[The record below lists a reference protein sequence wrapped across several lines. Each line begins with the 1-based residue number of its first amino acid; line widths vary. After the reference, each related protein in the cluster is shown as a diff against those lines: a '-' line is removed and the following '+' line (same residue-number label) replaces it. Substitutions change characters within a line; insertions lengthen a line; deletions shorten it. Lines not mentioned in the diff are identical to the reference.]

1 MARYKPGQS
10 GNPNGRPKKGK
21 TLTDII
27 RAKVDKDKFAE
38 AVLNKAYEGDV
49 TAQKLILSYL
59 DGNPV
64 QPVDNNNSGEVTINI
79 IRDRNPIK
87 PA

>member
-1 MARYKPGQS
+1 MARFKAGQS
-10 GNPNGRPKKGK
+10 GNPKGRPKKGQ

-27 RAKVDKDKFAE
+27 REKVDKVKFAE
-38 AVLNKAYEGDV
+38 SVLNKAYEGDV

-64 QPVDNNNSGEVTINI
+64 QPVDNNNSGEVTII
-79 IRDRNPIK
+79 IKRDRNPIK
-87 PA
+87 PT

>member
-1 MARYKPGQS
+1 MARFKAGQS
-10 GNPNGRPKKGK
+10 GNPKGRPKKGQ

-27 RAKVDKDKFAE
+27 REKVDKVKFAE
-38 AVLNKAYEGDV
+38 SVLNKAYEGDV
-49 TAQKLILSYL
+49 TAQKLVLSYL

-64 QPVDNNNSGEVTINI
+64 QPIDNNNSGEVTII
-79 IRDRNPIK
+79 IKRDRNPIK

>member
-1 MARYKPGQS
+1 MTKFQQGQS
-10 GNPNGRPKKGK
+10 GNPKGRPKKGS
-21 TLTDII
+21 TLTDMI
-27 RAKVDKDKFAE
+27 RLKVDKEKFAE